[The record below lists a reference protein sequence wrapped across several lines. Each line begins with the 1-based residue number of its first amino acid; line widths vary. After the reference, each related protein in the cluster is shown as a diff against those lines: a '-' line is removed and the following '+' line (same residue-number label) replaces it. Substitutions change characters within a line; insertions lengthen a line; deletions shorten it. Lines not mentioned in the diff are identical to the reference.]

1 VSHRRLPRGQGTAIR
16 CDGEGCGVESTT
28 GQVIAALHRAWL
40 YATQGWGRG
49 QLRATRQADPE
60 RAGGTAGKDLCPSC
74 LARDVAA
81 VWRRAKARRPRS
93 AA

>member
-1 VSHRRLPRGQGTAIR
+1 MSHRRLPRASGTVIR
-16 CDGEGCGVESTT
+16 CDGCGVESIT
-28 GQVIAALHRAWL
+28 GQVVIAHHRAWL
-40 YATQGWGRG
+40 YAREGWGAG

-60 RAGGTAGKDLCPSC
+60 RAGGTAGKDLCPTC
-74 LARDVAA
+74 LARDIAA